1 MSLSCSIYRS
11 SKRQGMYLYLPSG
24 AAQDE
29 LPAALLQYVGRL
41 EHAMDLELSAE
52 RKLAQVR
59 VTMRLPPWAMSIRR
73 SVVPIGSD
81 GVMPQRGD
89 PMIASAGSSSV
100 MEA

>member
-24 AAQDE
+24 AALDE

-52 RKLAQVR
+52 RKLAQEQQRFSARLDALPEALRPYWLLQYANPVR
-59 VTMRLPPWAMSIRR
+59 SRLR
-73 SVVPIGSD
+73 VLGE
-81 GVMPQRGD
+81 G
-89 PMIASAGSSSV
+89 
-100 MEA
+100 